1 MNKARL
7 FITISLLGLMI
18 FLFIPLTPWAY
29 TQPAKN
35 TKQNLLLITID
46 TLRTDRLSCYS
57 SEHLQTPTIDKWA
70 ENGVLFT
77 RAFAHTSTT
86 LPSHTNILCGTTP
99 LYHGVHDNFNFILGP
114 EFLTLAEH
122 LKVSGYNTGAFV
134 GGFPLDS
141 RFGLDQGFDIY
152 DDNFKTRTD
161 IEIQAEFV
169 VDKALSWLELQE
181 SPWFCWIHCYDPH
194 DPYSPPEPFKKQ
206 HEKDLYNGEV
216 AYVDSTLRKLTD
228 YLDKKDLTENTL
240 IVFTADHGEALD
252 QHGERTHGFFAYNE
266 VIWIPLIICI
276 PGITEGRIDEYVSH
290 VDIFP
295 TVCDVLDIKKPS
307 FLQGISL
314 LPALE
319 GKKISQRILYFES
332 LYPYYSRGWA
342 PLRGFIE
349 KNEKYIDSPIPEL
362 YDIEIDF
369 GELNNLA
376 KGKKLESHK
385 KRLGKIMKDQSNPE
399 SEKPRKK
406 VDQEALKKLE
416 SLGYISNP
424 NISLKENFGP
434 EDDIKTLLPNYNKA
448 DLTNKLYE
456 NDEISLDDAVESL
469 REVITATQQIDIAYK
484 GLALLYRE
492 MGRSKDAVDVL
503 KAGIENH
510 PSSYEILRDLVSY
523 LSELEHYQDVISLC
537 LSNYVVQMDF
547 ETDIWNV
554 LGFAYWRTGDLKNA
568 QETYERALSIDD
580 EDPTLLANF
589 GNVYFS
595 YFQKTKE
602 SNFRKKAI
610 ELFEKAVE
618 LDPNLAQAY
627 DGLGIASLVSGD
639 LEKAISYWEKVMD
652 IMPSHT
658 NTVYNLS
665 RAYLTKDE
673 KQKALAL
680 LEKFMK
686 TNSHRLS
693 PENKKIFEELIKKC
707 KDVPC

>member
-1 MNKARL
+1 MDKVRL
-7 FITISLLGLMI
+7 IIVFSLLCFFI
-18 FLFIPLTPWAY
+18 FLFIPLTHWAA
-29 TQPAKN
+29 TRAAKN
-35 TKQNLLLITID
+35 TKQNVLLITID
-46 TLRTDRLSCYS
+46 TLRSDRLSCYG
-57 SEHLQTPTIDKWA
+57 SEHLQTPTIDKLA
-70 ENGVLFT
+70 KNGVLFT

-122 LKVSGYNTGAFV
+122 LKAFGYSTGAFI
-134 GGFPLDS
+134 GSFPLDS

-152 DDNFKTRTD
+152 DDNFKNRTD

-169 VDKALSWLELQE
+169 VDKALSWLELQK
-181 SPWFCWIHCYDPH
+181 SPWFCWVHCYDPH

-206 HEKDLYNGEV
+206 HEKDFYNGEV
-216 AYVDSTLRKLTD
+216 AYVDNSLKRLTD
-228 YLDKKDLTENTL
+228 YLDKNALYGNTL

-266 VIWIPLIICI
+266 VIWIPLIICL

-290 VDIFP
+290 IDIFP

-314 LPALE
+314 FPALE

-332 LYPYYSRGWA
+332 LYPYYGRGWA
-342 PLRGFIE
+342 PLRGFIQN
-349 KNEKYIDSPIPEL
+349 NEKYMDSPIPEL
-362 YDIEIDF
+362 YDMERDF

-376 KGKKLESHK
+376 RGKKLEAYK
-385 KRLGKIMKDQSNPE
+385 KQLDKIMNDQSNPE

-406 VDQEALKKLE
+406 VDQEALRKLE

-424 NISLKENFGP
+424 NISLKVSFGP
-434 EDDIKTLLPNYNKA
+434 EDDIKTLLPHYNKA

-456 NDEISLDDAVESL
+456 NGEISLDTAMESL
-469 REVITATQQIDIAYK
+469 REVITDTKQIDIAYK
-484 GLALLYRE
+484 GLASLYKE
-492 MGRSKDAVDVL
+492 MGRRKDAVDVL

-510 PSSYEILRDLVSY
+510 PSSYEILRDLVMY
-523 LSELEHYQDVISLC
+523 LSEVGQYQDVISLC
-537 LSNYVVQMDF
+537 NSNYVVQMDF

-554 LGFAYWRTGDLKNA
+554 LGYAYWKTGDLKNA
-568 QETYERALSIDD
+568 QETYEKALSIDN
-580 EDPTLLANF
+580 EDPTLLTNF

-602 SNFRKKAI
+602 LNFRKKAI
-610 ELFEKAVE
+610 ELFEKAIE

-639 LEKAISYWEKVMD
+639 LDKAIYYWEKVMK
-652 IMPSHT
+652 IMPSNT

-665 RAYLTKDE
+665 RAYLTKGE
-673 KQKALAL
+673 KQKALAYL
-680 LEKFMK
+680 DRFMK
-686 TNSHRLS
+686 TNSHLLS
-693 PENKKIFEELIKKC
+693 PENKKIFNELIKKC
-707 KDVPC
+707 KDIPL